1 MPQPQDK
8 APTIQVLVNGEER
21 EIAPGTTVLGLLEKL
36 QMDARSV
43 AVAVNSAVVPRG
55 KLGARGLCE
64 GDRVDIIEAVG
75 GG

>member
-1 MPQPQDK
+1 MPQANDRV
-8 APTIQVLVNGEER
+8 PTIRLTVNGEER
-21 EIAPGTTVLGLLEKL
+21 AIAPGTTVLGLLEKL
-36 QMDARSV
+36 EMDARSV

-55 KLGARGLCE
+55 ELAAHGLGE